1 MKCETTSLVLDTNV
15 MIDYYLGD
23 RPKSGEAK
31 AFFDYALAHKESCPL
46 LYSPHCIS
54 TLFYLISNA
63 TKQSARQRL
72 TRITEKDSLIAIEFA
87 WGCIDHLQENATAV
101 GADQS
106 DVWLACKL
114 RGVHNDLED
123 NLIIAAATRAHASYL
138 ITNDEKLIKHATV
151 PALTPKDALAVL
163 RSFDEGKPAAPR
175 VSRIETQKRSRAS
188 IGAGALI
195 G

>member
-1 MKCETTSLVLDTNV
+1 MRYKEASFVLDTNV
-15 MIDYYLGD
+15 LLDYYIPD
-23 RPKSGEAK
+23 RSKSSDVK
-31 AFFDYALAHKESCPL
+31 AFFDFALTHKASCSL
-46 LYSPHCIS
+46 FYSPHCLS
-54 TLFYLISNA
+54 NVFYLLANTA
-63 TKQSARQRL
+63 KR
-72 TRITEKDSLIAIEFA
+72 RIREEKGMLSQGEAEAAFEFA

-163 RSFDEGKPAAPR
+163 QAFD
-175 VSRIETQKRSRAS
+175 
-188 IGAGALI
+188 
-195 G
+195 

>member
-1 MKCETTSLVLDTNV
+1 MKCETTPFVLDTNV
-15 MIDYYLGD
+15 MLDYYLGD
-23 RPKSGEAK
+23 RSRSDEAK
-31 AFFDYALAHKESCPL
+31 AFFDYVLKHKESCPL
-46 LYSPHCIS
+46 FYSPHCIS
-54 TLFYLISNA
+54 SLFYLIANA

-72 TRITEKDSLIAIEFA
+72 ARITEKEALVAIEFA

-123 NLIIAAATRAHASYL
+123 NLIIAAAMRANASYL

-163 RSFDEGKPAAPR
+163 QAFN
-175 VSRIETQKRSRAS
+175 
-188 IGAGALI
+188 
-195 G
+195 

>member
-1 MKCETTSLVLDTNV
+1 MKCRETSFVVDTNV
-15 MIDYYLGD
+15 LLDYYIPD
-23 RPKSGEAK
+23 RPKSDDAK
-31 AFFDYALAHKESCPL
+31 AFLDFALRHKELCSL
-46 LYSPHCIS
+46 LYSPHCLS
-54 TLFYLISNA
+54 NVFYLLTNTA
-63 TKQSARQRL
+63 KQRIRAEKGSLSQGEAEASAEL
-72 TRITEKDSLIAIEFA
+72 A

-123 NLIIAAATRAHASYL
+123 NLIIAAAMRANASYL

-163 RSFDEGKPAAPR
+163 QAFN
-175 VSRIETQKRSRAS
+175 
-188 IGAGALI
+188 
-195 G
+195 